1 MRSICWVPGKRGS
14 LTGEEMRGQ
23 ANKRRVK
30 AVGKKRMNYGL
41 LWCRH
46 GSMVATNRGGKMSS
60 ILSIL
65 ERFTTKGVVLGTAA
79 MLAIACLSPQE
90 SDFDLRFRTFAAI
103 VVGTLVAFGT
113 SLH

>member
-1 MRSICWVPGKRGS
+1 MAFYVSSWINGGYESW
-14 LTGEEMRGQ
+14 
-23 ANKRRVK
+23 
-30 AVGKKRMNYGL
+30 
-41 LWCRH
+41 
-46 GSMVATNRGGKMSS
+46 GGKMSS
-60 ILSIL
+60 ILSIR
-65 ERFTTKGVVLGTAA
+65 ETFTTKGVVLGTAA